1 MPIALVCG
9 SLKFLWSLAY
19 HTLQFG
25 RDKELEI
32 IRNVSKCYFLY
43 HSKSTIS
50 DHFGSSQCVY
60 ELLATL
66 FRDQGIHYT
75 ICHRIQRQ

>member
-9 SLKFLWSLAY
+9 SLIFFWSLVY

-32 IRNVSKCYFLY
+32 IRNVSK
-43 HSKSTIS
+43 
-50 DHFGSSQCVY
+50 
-60 ELLATL
+60 
-66 FRDQGIHYT
+66 
-75 ICHRIQRQ
+75 